1 MTTHH
6 IDSAKVFALARKH
19 LGNGSAYDSS
29 ARSCMADAMRLSAYA
44 DTEHHDRAMICAMRS
59 LAYSIGILHADY
71 AKAFH
76 ASGIGGEVR
85 LVS

>member
-1 MTTHH
+1 MIHKT
-6 IDSAKVFALARKH
+6 DSTKVFALARKH

-29 ARSCMADAMRLSAYA
+29 ARLCMADAMRLET
-44 DTEHHDRAMICAMRS
+44 DDLPRAMVCAMRS
-59 LAYSIGILHADY
+59 LAYSVGILHADY

-76 ASGIGGEVR
+76 ASGIGGDVR